1 MEDIAWEKDQTP
13 YYVFTCAK
21 CRQYMYVKI
30 TQKTKKCLRC
40 GKAHKVEHIQD
51 SSELVNGISTAVEVV
66 KARQNELAIQ
76 ILGDTPDLRA
86 SSNFK
91 VARSCSIP
99 KEVKHIEK
107 SDNGFLEIYKKML
120 LKISSLYHKFPLYV
134 IEVMADN
141 FGIPSSEIKILTR
154 NFLKEG
160 IIIKLSFNSYR
171 LNLEKLELV

>member
-13 YYVFTCAK
+13 YYVFTCKK
-21 CRQYMYVKI
+21 CRQYMYVKT

-40 GKAHKVEHIQD
+40 GRTHKVEHIQN

-66 KARQNELAIQ
+66 KARQNELAIHT
-76 ILGDTPDLRA
+76 LGDTPDLRA
-86 SSNFK
+86 SSDFK
-91 VARSCSIP
+91 VARSCSTSREI
-99 KEVKHIEK
+99 KHIEK
-107 SDNGFLEIYKKML
+107 SDNGFLEKYKRML

-154 NFLKEG
+154 SLLKKG
-160 IIIKLSFNSYR
+160 IIIKINSNSYR
-171 LNLEKLELV
+171 LNVERLQ

>member
-13 YYVFTCAK
+13 YYVFPCSK
-21 CRQYMYVKI
+21 CRQYMYVKT

-40 GKAHKVEHIQD
+40 GRAHKVEHIQD

-76 ILGDTPDLRA
+76 TLGDIPDLRA
-86 SSNFK
+86 AHDFK
-91 VARSCSIP
+91 VARSHSTP
-99 KEVKHIEK
+99 KEEKDIERGE
-107 SDNGFLEIYKKML
+107 NGFLEKYKKIL

-154 NFLKEG
+154 SLLKEG
-160 IIIKLSFNSYR
+160 IIIKINSNSYR
-171 LNLEKLELV
+171 LNVEKLQ